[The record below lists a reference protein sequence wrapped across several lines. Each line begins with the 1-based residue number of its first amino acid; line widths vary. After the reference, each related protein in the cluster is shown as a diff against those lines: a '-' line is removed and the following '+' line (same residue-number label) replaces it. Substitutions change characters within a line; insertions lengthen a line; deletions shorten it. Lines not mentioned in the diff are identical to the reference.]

1 MKKHLLMKT
10 LLVALVCLVGGTSSV
25 WGETITKTV
34 YSWTFTGNAGDETV
48 TLNEGTT
55 LTENST
61 SCKLAT
67 APANCAGLY
76 FQTSG
81 TDTNGWK
88 CYKNTTGLRNLCG
101 GNRMCI
107 VPGLSAGDVITI
119 SCNNTDYITASK
131 SAGTANGGKT
141 LMTYT
146 MSADGN
152 FWFQFQKTK
161 DPDYPSLY
169 SIKVTREI
177 KAVIVKSWD
186 LTNCTWA
193 KASGFGTS
201 TVTINASSCTYAT
214 GALEGLALQG
224 GSGTSWQVNSSGLRQ
239 DNGTRNIAIL
249 DLKAGDAVTVVSNT
263 SAISSLVNGTSV
275 NDTYTGTCKFSVT
288 NDGTFGF
295 SVERYTS
302 ASTNAYTSSIVVY
315 RALSEVAAEYNE
327 VKDIAE
333 ALRDVP
339 NDNSAANSTLSSA
352 ITTQNAAV
360 ASATTSAEISAAK
373 TALLNAVMTYIA
385 TANPTTG
392 NQFDLTF
399 LLTNPDVEGVTDW
412 GDAAAQGWFT
422 DIPTTGLGDYNNF
435 AARTNL
441 NSSKNGI
448 ERYTSNVYTTA
459 NTFALYQKVTL
470 PAGNYSFDAYALANN
485 ASNIVVAAGNAEGDA
500 VTSSDF
506 TAYSVDFTQAS
517 NSEIKIGIK
526 IAAEGTNAA
535 NWMAITG
542 LKLYKEPA
550 STVSVTV
557 TSAGFAT
564 YVPSYD
570 LDFSTTE
577 IEAYKVKVTSKG
589 VATLTK
595 VNNVP
600 AGTPVLLYKAGGDTE
615 DIPVMTGAAAVTEN
629 DLVAGTGATVATTV
643 GDYTNMILNNV
654 SGNVGF
660 YFANDKIVAANRAY
674 LHFAT
679 TLAPAAAARMTMIF
693 EDDDVTGVNEVRSQ
707 KEDVRSEWF
716 DLQGRK
722 VAQPAKGLYIVNG
735 RKVVVK

>member
-1 MKKHLLMKT
+1 MKT

-34 YSWTFTGNAGDETV
+34 YSWTFTGNANDETV
-48 TLNEGTT
+48 TLDAETT

-76 FQTSG
+76 FQKKDDAS
-81 TDTNGWK
+81 DVNGWK
-88 CYKNTTGLRNLCG
+88 CYKTTTGLRNMCG

-107 VPGLSAGDVITI
+107 VPGLSKGDIISI

-131 SAGTANGGKT
+131 YTGTANGGKT

-146 MSADGN
+146 MDADGN
-152 FWFQFQKTK
+152 FWFQFQKTGGT
-161 DPDYPSLY
+161 PAAYPSLY
-169 SIKVTREI
+169 SIKVTREV
-177 KAVIVKSWD
+177 KAVSVSSWNFQ
-186 LTNCTWA
+186 TATWA
-193 KASGFGTS
+193 KESGFGTS
-201 TVTINASSCTYAT
+201 TVTINSWSCTYAT
-214 GALEGLALQG
+214 GDLEGLALQG
-224 GSGTSWQVNSSGLRQ
+224 GSETNWEVNGSGLTQ
-239 DNGTRNIAIL
+239 GNGTRNLGIL
-249 DLKAGDAVTVVSNT
+249 NLKAGDVVVVNTAATISN
-263 SAISSLVNGTSV
+263 LVNGTSV
-275 NDTYTGTCKFSVT
+275 NDAYTGECKFSVT
-288 NDGTFGF
+288 SDGTFGYSF
-295 SVERYTS
+295 DRNKYT
-302 ASTNAYTSSIVVY
+302 TSIVVY
-315 RALSEVAAEYNE
+315 RALSEVVAEYNE

-339 NDNSAANSTLSSA
+339 NDNSAANSTLSSV

-385 TANPTTG
+385 TANPATG

-399 LLTNPDVEGVTDW
+399 LLTNPDVEGITDW

-422 DIPTTGLGDYNNF
+422 DIPRTGVGDYNNF

-441 NSSKNGI
+441 NSGKNGI

-485 ASNIVVAAGNAEGDA
+485 ASNIVMAAGNAEGDA
-500 VTSSDF
+500 VTSGDF

-526 IAAEGTNAA
+526 IAAVGTNAA

-557 TSAGFAT
+557 TDAGYAT

-570 LDFSTTE
+570 LDFSATE
-577 IEAYKVKVTSKG
+577 IEAYKVKVSSKG

-600 AGTPVLLYKAGGDTE
+600 AGTPVLLYKDGGKTE
-615 DIPVMTGAAAVTEN
+615 IIPVMTGAAAVTEN
-629 DLVAGTGATVATTV
+629 DLVAGNSTTATEGVATTD
-643 GDYTNMILNNV
+643 GDYTNMILNSV
-654 SGNVGF
+654 GGNVGF
-660 YFANDKIVAANRAY
+660 YFANGKTVATNRAY

-679 TLAPAAAARMTMIF
+679 TLAPDPATARMTMIF
-693 EDDDVTGVNEVRSQ
+693 EDDDVTSI
-707 KEDVRSEWF
+707 SEELRVKSEEF
-716 DLQGRK
+716 APAADFYDLQGRK
-722 VAQPAKGLYIVNG
+722 VAQPQKGLYIVNG
-735 RKVVVK
+735 KKVVLK

>member
-1 MKKHLLMKT
+1 M
-10 LLVALVCLVGGTSSV
+10 
-25 WGETITKTV
+25 TV
-34 YSWTFTGNAGDETV
+34 YSWTFTGNANDETV
-48 TLNEGTT
+48 TLDSGTT

-76 FQTSG
+76 FQQTG

-88 CYKNTTGLRNLCG
+88 CYKTTTGLRNMCT

-146 MSADGN
+146 MNANGN

-169 SIKVTREI
+169 SIRVTREVE
-177 KAVIVKSWD
+177 AVIVKSWD

-193 KASGFGTS
+193 KESGFGTS
-201 TVTINASSCTYAT
+201 TVTINAQSCTYAT

-224 GSGTSWQVNSSGLRQ
+224 GSGTSWQVNGSGLRQ
-239 DNGTRNIAIL
+239 DNGDRNIAIL

-275 NDTYTGTCKFSVT
+275 NDTYSGTCKFSVT

-295 SVERYTS
+295 KVGRYTS

-315 RALSEVAAEYNE
+315 RRALSEVVAEYNE

-339 NDNSAANSTLSSA
+339 CDNSAANSTLSSV
-352 ITTQNAAV
+352 ITTKNAAV
-360 ASATTSAEISAAK
+360 ASATTSAEIYAAK

-399 LLTNPDVEGVTDW
+399 LLTNPDVEGITDW

-422 DIPTTGLGDYNNF
+422 DIPRTGVGEYNNF

-459 NTFALYQKVTL
+459 NTYALYQKVTL

-485 ASNIVVAAGNAEGDA
+485 ASNIVMAAGSAEGDA
-500 VTSSDF
+500 VTSGDF

-542 LKLYKEPA
+542 LKLYKEPDN
-550 STVSVTV
+550 VPVTV
-557 TSAGFAT
+557 TDAGFAT

-570 LDFSTTE
+570 LNFSATS
-577 IEAYKVKVTSKG
+577 IEAYKVKVSSKG

-629 DLVAGTGATVATTV
+629 DLVAGTGAAVATTV

-654 SGNVGF
+654 GGNVGF
-660 YFANDKIVAANRAY
+660 YFANGQTVATNRAY

-679 TLAPAAAARMTMIF
+679 SLAPDPAAARMTMIF

-722 VAQPAKGLYIVNG
+722 VAQPQKGRYIVNG
-735 RKVVVK
+735 KKVVLK